1 MLIIRQDCEQ
11 IVVTP
16 RGFLDNSLASLGVSI
31 GTEPTDLY
39 KYFPREASYGTTDQP
54 LFPRMPGFARPAEDE
69 NLTEEIQTR
78 PAIQEPLIPGRDAMI
93 VRNLMRASM
102 PEAEPVVQTPLPT
115 TQAMGSTVPAAIN
128 QPAETATPEVG
139 ATRLIA
145 DPRGTGYLLQTWTG
159 NKDLGWQ
166 SKEAL
171 QNYLRNAASTMGT
184 VAAEPQIRTVAE
196 QPRQVQAPKE
206 TPAPTPKPKQ
216 RKFGERIGSKFYA
229 GADYAPQSAA
239 GLAKVREIREAKA
252 LREGARRFPGQVASL
267 LRDALLGLKGLD

>member
-11 IVVTP
+11 IVGTP
-16 RGFLDNSLASLGVSI
+16 RGFLNNALASLGVSI

-39 KYFPREASYGTTDQP
+39 NYFS
-54 LFPRMPGFARPAEDE
+54 RMPGFARPAEDE

-145 DPRGTGYLLQTWTG
+145 DPKGTGYLLQTWTG

-171 QNYLRNAASTMGT
+171 QNYLRRTAELAATS
-184 VAAEPQIRTVAE
+184 EPTEVIEVIERARRE
-196 QPRQVQAPKE
+196 APARQ
-206 TPAPTPKPKQ
+206 PAPPKPEIKPEQ
-216 RKFGERIGSKFYA
+216 YKYGQKVGDKYYA
-229 GADYAPQSAA
+229 GPEYGLQS
-239 GLAKVREIREAKA
+239 LESFRKVSAQRANENLKNVLKNIFMPKP
-252 LREGARRFPGQVASL
+252 REGAPMLNR
-267 LRDALLGLKGLD
+267 